1 MYLRKAGYPS
11 LGAKVLL
18 VTLGTVGALFSG
30 PELLSLE
37 VFVSIVVLA
46 FAFKLVEMS
55 SRRGAFLVIFL
66 CYFIIA
72 AEFLFGQ
79 SLPLALYQIFA
90 TVVVNAAMI
99 GLNQM
104 HTDARPLGSARL
116 ASSLVLQALPLAV
129 VLLLFFPRLLP
140 LWSMPLPGSATTGLA
155 DKMTPGDI
163 ATLSQSGDPAFRV
176 AFDGK
181 APLYPELYW
190 RAIVYSDYQNGTWS
204 RQPSL
209 QESPDLMAAPARRE
223 VSYEVLM

>member
-1 MYLRKAGYPS
+1 MYLGKAGYPS

-55 SRRGAFLVIFL
+55 SRRDVFLVIFL

-72 AEFLFGQ
+72 AEF
-79 SLPLALYQIFA
+79 LPLALYQIFA

-181 APLYPELYW
+181 APRYPELYW